1 MIHPKPAGKVCSTR
15 AVRKK
20 LKACWASH
28 DDSENPEASSIH
40 PARQK
45 IAAAAAAADFETIFF
60 FFWNKFFF
68 FRNHKW
74 KSDKY
79 KFGYIVGEGGSRE
92 RRNGTNIRQPE
103 MVRFSLDPPKWQ

>member
-15 AVRKK
+15 AVRRK

-45 IAAAAAAADFETIFF
+45 IAAAAAAAADFETIFF
-60 FFWNKFFF
+60 FLKQIFFF
-68 FRNHKW
+68 FATT
-74 KSDKY
+74 S
-79 KFGYIVGEGGSRE
+79 GSL
-92 RRNGTNIRQPE
+92 TST
-103 MVRFSLDPPKWQ
+103 SLAI